1 MSKTITFDGLA
12 DALQDE
18 LTTYHKD
25 VIEKVN
31 EAGKASAEKL
41 KKLTK
46 ANAPKDTGSFR
57 KNIAVKEETA
67 SVTGDKTYTWHVKAP
82 DFRITHLLVHGH
94 ATRNGGRVPGDP
106 FLQNALDQVLPEYE
120 KEVEEALK

>member
-31 EAGKASAEKL
+31 EAGKSSAEKL

-46 ANAPKDTGSFR
+46 ASAPKDTGSFR

-67 SVTGDKTYTWHVKAP
+67 SVTGDKKYTWHVKAP
-82 DFRITHLLVHGH
+82 DFRKTHLLVHGH
-94 ATRNGGRVPGDP
+94 ATQNGGRVPGDP

>member
-1 MSKTITFDGLA
+1 MSKAISFDGLA
-12 DALQDE
+12 DALREE
-18 LTTYHKD
+18 LTAYHKD

-31 EAGKASAEKL
+31 DAGRDAADKL

-46 ANAPKDTGSFR
+46 ATAPKDTGSFR

-67 SVTGDKTYTWHVKAP
+67 SATGDKKYTWHVNAP
-82 DFRITHLLVHGH
+82 DYRKTHLLVHGH
-94 ATRNGGRVPGDP
+94 ATQNGGRVPGDP

-120 KEVEEALK
+120 KAVEEALQ

>member
-31 EAGKASAEKL
+31 EAGKSSAEKL

-46 ANAPKDTGSFR
+46 ASAPKDTGSFR

-67 SVTGDKTYTWHVKAP
+67 SVTGDKKYTWHVKAP
-82 DFRITHLLVHGH
+82 DFRKTHLLIHGH

-106 FLQNALDQVLPEYE
+106 FLQNALDEVLPEYE
-120 KEVEEALK
+120 KNVEEALK

>member
-1 MSKTITFDGLA
+1 MSKTITFD
-12 DALQDE
+12 ALSKAIEDE

-31 EAGKASAEKL
+31 DAGKASAEKL

-67 SVTGDKTYTWHVKAP
+67 GATGDKKHIWHVKAP
-82 DFRITHLLVHGH
+82 DYRKTHLLVHGH
-94 ATRNGGRVPGDP
+94 ATRTGGRVPGDP
-106 FLQNALDQVLPEYE
+106 FLQNALDEVLPEYE
-120 KEVEEALK
+120 KNVEEALK